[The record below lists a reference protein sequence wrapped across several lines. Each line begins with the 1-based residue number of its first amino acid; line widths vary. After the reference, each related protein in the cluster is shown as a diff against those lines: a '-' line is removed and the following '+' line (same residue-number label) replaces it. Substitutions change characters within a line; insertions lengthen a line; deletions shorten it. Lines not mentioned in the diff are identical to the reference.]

1 MPSTGGHAVAFSSVM
16 KCALMSLLISGA
28 SLWGG
33 NQQPILQPV
42 EFNVNSRYTV
52 EAVELPREVES
63 GISRGLRQD
72 LTRLIGQKFNPAAM
86 NDVARRIRDELNVRK
101 VVPRLLRGSSPDHVK
116 IVMDVAGKR
125 VDLSV
130 PQLLYHSSE
139 GLSGSVNGTLIAGD
153 SRFTAGL
160 VSDGDE
166 LVERYTGIRTRYEN
180 RRLGSDRLRFRF
192 EFDSYHE
199 QWNHSTL
206 NALGRGGAAADLYR
220 TRQNF
225 EPVITVQ
232 VAKPLT
238 VSFGAGFQRFETE
251 VPGAHTRSA
260 NAVITNIQ
268 YFQQFEGGVFGQQ
281 SLQADYSLRVAV
293 RALDSDYAYT
303 RHRWELRYAV
313 ARGRQS
319 LSDEAVG
326 GLILGPAPLF
336 ERFQLGTS
344 SMLRGW
350 NKWDLD
356 PLGGSRV
363 IYNSVEYRYGIFEA
377 FYDAGAIWDPGQDM
391 VVRHSLG
398 VGVRKNS
405 FMVATAFPVRGGRAS
420 PVFMVGMN
428 Y

>member
-1 MPSTGGHAVAFSSVM
+1 MPLVRGHAVALHRVM
-16 KCALMSLLISGA
+16 KCALISLLISGA

-33 NQQPILQPV
+33 TQQPILQPD

-52 EAVELPREVES
+52 EAVELPREFEN

-72 LTRLIGQKFNPAAM
+72 LEGLIGQKFNPAAL
-86 NDVARRIRDELNVRK
+86 NEVARRIRDELNVRR

-130 PQLLYHSSE
+130 PKFLYHSSE
-139 GLSGSVNGTLIAGD
+139 GLSGEVQGTLLAGD
-153 SRFTAGL
+153 NRFTLGL

-166 LVERYTGIRTRYEN
+166 LVERYSGIRARYEA
-180 RRLGSDRLRFRF
+180 RHLGSDRVRLRF

-199 QWNHSTL
+199 LWNRSTQ
-206 NALGRGGAAADLYR
+206 NAIGQDGELAGLYR

-225 EPVITVQ
+225 EPVVTIQ
-232 VAKPLT
+232 VAQPLT
-238 VSFGAGFQRFETE
+238 VSFGAGFQRFEMET
-251 VPGAHTRSA
+251 PGAPTKSA
-260 NAVITNIQ
+260 NAVITDVQ
-268 YFQQFEGGVFGQQ
+268 YFRQFEGGIADQQ
-281 SLQADYSLRVAV
+281 DLQADYSLRVGT
-293 RALDSDYAYT
+293 RPLDSDYAYT
-303 RHRWELRYAV
+303 RHRWEVRYSIAS
-313 ARGRQS
+313 GRQS
-319 LSDEAVG
+319 LTDDAVG
-326 GLILGPAPLF
+326 GMILGPAPLF
-336 ERFQLGTS
+336 ERFELGTS
-344 SMLRGW
+344 TMLRGW
-350 NKWDLD
+350 NKWELD

-363 IYNSVEYRYGIFEA
+363 VYNSVDYRYGLFEA

-405 FMVATAFPVRGGRAS
+405 FQVAMAFPLRAGRVS

>member
-1 MPSTGGHAVAFSSVM
+1 MPSVGGHAVAFSCVM
-16 KCALMSLLISGA
+16 KCALISLLISGA

-52 EAVELPREVES
+52 EAVELPREAES

-72 LTRLIGQKFNPAAM
+72 LERLIGQKFNPTAM

-130 PQLLYHSSE
+130 PRLLYHSSE

-166 LVERYTGIRTRYEN
+166 LVERFTGIRTRYEN
-180 RRLGSDRLRFRF
+180 RHLGSDRVRLRF

-206 NALGRGGAAADLYR
+206 SALGQDSQVAGLYR

-225 EPVITVQ
+225 EPVVTIQ

-251 VPGAHTRSA
+251 GPGERTQLA
-260 NAVITNIQ
+260 NAAITDVQ

-281 SLQADYSLRVAV
+281 SLQADYSLRVAT
-293 RALDSDYAYT
+293 RALDSDYAYS
-303 RHRWELRYAV
+303 RHRWELRYTV

-319 LSDEAVG
+319 LSEEAVG
-326 GLILGPAPLF
+326 GFILGPAPLF

-350 NKWDLD
+350 NKWELD

-363 IYNSVEYRYGIFEA
+363 VYNSVEYRYGFFEA

-405 FMVATAFPVRGGRAS
+405 FLVATAFPIRGGRAS

>member
-1 MPSTGGHAVAFSSVM
+1 MRGHAVASPRVM
-16 KCALMSLLISGA
+16 KHALIGLLISGA

-33 NQQPILQPV
+33 SQQPILQPE

-52 EAVELPREVES
+52 EAVELPRDIES

-72 LTRLIGQKFNPAAM
+72 LQRLIGQKFNPAAL
-86 NDVARRIRDELNVRK
+86 NDVARRIREELNVRK
-101 VVPRLLRGSSPDHVK
+101 VVPRLLRGSSPDRVK
-116 IVMDVAGKR
+116 VVMDVAGKR

-130 PQLLYHSSE
+130 PQFLYHSSE
-139 GLSGSVNGTLIAGD
+139 GFSGSVNGTLIAGD
-153 SRFTAGL
+153 HRFSAGL

-166 LVERYTGIRTRYEN
+166 LVERFTGIRTRYEK
-180 RRLGSDRLRFRF
+180 RKLGSDHVRLRF

-199 QWNHSTL
+199 LWNHSTL
-206 NALGRGGAAADLYR
+206 NAMGQDGDLPGLYR

-225 EPVITVQ
+225 EPVVSVQ
-232 VAKPLT
+232 VARPLT
-238 VSFGAGFQRFETE
+238 VSFGASFERMETE
-251 VPGAHTRSA
+251 VPGAHAPWA
-260 NAVITNIQ
+260 NAAIMDVQ
-268 YFQQFEGGVFGQQ
+268 YGQRFEGGVFDQRD
-281 SLQADYSLRVAV
+281 LHADYSLHLATRT
-293 RALDSDYAYT
+293 LDSDYAYS
-303 RHRWELRYAV
+303 RHHLELRYTV

-326 GLILGPAPLF
+326 GLIIGPAPLF
-336 ERFQLGTS
+336 ERFQLGTG

-363 IYNSVEYRYGIFEA
+363 VYNSVDYRYGFVEV
-377 FYDAGAIWDPGQDM
+377 FYDAGAIWDPGQDV
-391 VVRHSLG
+391 VVRHSVG

-405 FMVATAFPVRGGRAS
+405 FLIAMAFPVRGGRAA
-420 PVFMVGMN
+420 PIFIVGMN

>member
-1 MPSTGGHAVAFSSVM
+1 M
-16 KCALMSLLISGA
+16 KRALISLLVVSA

-33 NQQPILQPV
+33 NQQPILDPV

-52 EAVELPREVES
+52 ESVELSREIET

-72 LTRLIGQKFNPAAM
+72 LESLIGQKFNPAAL
-86 NDVARRIRDELNVRK
+86 NDVARRIRDELNVRN
-101 VVPRLLRGSSPDHVK
+101 VVPRLLRGSSPDHVR

-125 VDLSV
+125 VDFSV
-130 PQLLYHSSE
+130 PEFLYDSSE
-139 GLSGSVNGTLIAGD
+139 GLSGEVEGTLIAGD

-166 LVERYTGIRTRYEN
+166 LVERYSGIRTRYEN
-180 RRLGSDRLRFRF
+180 RKLGTDRVRLRF

-199 QWNHSTL
+199 QWNRSTV
-206 NALGRGGAAADLYR
+206 NAVAQDNEVAGLYR
-220 TRQNF
+220 SRQNF
-225 EPVITVQ
+225 EPVVTIQ
-232 VAKPLT
+232 VARPLT
-238 VSFGAGFQRFETE
+238 VSFGTGFQRFETE
-251 VPGAHTRSA
+251 GPGSHTQSA
-260 NAVITNIQ
+260 NAALTDVRYVQ
-268 YFQQFEGGVFGQQ
+268 HVEGGVFDQQ
-281 SLQADYSLRVAV
+281 DLQADYSLRVGT
-293 RALDSDYAYT
+293 RALDSDYAYS
-303 RHRWELRYAV
+303 RHRWEVRYTILS
-313 ARGRQS
+313 GRQS

-326 GLILGPAPLF
+326 GLIIGPAPLF

-350 NKWDLD
+350 DKWELD

-363 IYNSVEYRYGIFEA
+363 VYNSLNYRYGFFEA

-398 VGVRKNS
+398 VGLHKSS
-405 FMVATAFPVRGGRAS
+405 FQVAMAFPVRGGRAS

>member
-1 MPSTGGHAVAFSSVM
+1 MPSARGHAVALSRAM
-16 KCALMSLLISGA
+16 KCALIGLLISGA

-33 NQQPILQPV
+33 SQQPVLQPV

-52 EAVELPREVES
+52 EAVELPREVAS
-63 GISRGLRQD
+63 GISRALRED
-72 LTRLIGQKFNPAAM
+72 LENLIGQKFNPAAM
-86 NDVARRIRDELNVRK
+86 NEVARRIRDELNVRR

-116 IVMDVAGKR
+116 VVMDVAGKR

-130 PQLLYHSSE
+130 PQLLYESNE
-139 GLSGSVNGTLIAGD
+139 GLSGAVNGTLIAGD
-153 SRFTAGL
+153 NRFTAGL
-160 VSDGDE
+160 ISDGDE

-180 RRLGSDRLRFRF
+180 RHLGSDRIRFQF
-192 EFDSYHE
+192 EFDSYHQ

-206 NALGRGGAAADLYR
+206 TALGQNSDTAGLYR

-225 EPVITVQ
+225 EPEITIQ

-238 VSFGAGFQRFETE
+238 VSFGTGFERFQME
-251 VPGAHTRSA
+251 VPGERDRLA
-260 NAVITNIQ
+260 NAAITNVQ
-268 YFQQFEGGVFGQQ
+268 YYQQFEGGLFDQQ
-281 SLQADYSLRVAV
+281 AVQADYNLRVATK
-293 RALDSDYAYT
+293 ALDSDCAYS
-303 RHRWELRYAV
+303 RHRWELRYTV
-313 ARGRQS
+313 TRGRQS
-319 LSDEAVG
+319 LSEDAVG
-326 GLILGPAPLF
+326 GFILGPAPLF

-350 NKWDLD
+350 NKWELD

-363 IYNSVEYRYGIFEA
+363 LYNSVEYRYGLFEA

-398 VGVRKNS
+398 VGVRKNA
-405 FMVATAFPVRGGRAS
+405 FLLATAFPVRGGRVS
-420 PVFMVGMN
+420 PVFMVGMK

>member
-1 MPSTGGHAVAFSSVM
+1 M
-16 KCALMSLLISGA
+16 KCALISLLISGA

-33 NQQPILQPV
+33 NQQPVLQPV

-52 EAVELPREVES
+52 ESVELPREVEC
-63 GISRGLRQD
+63 GISRGLRKD
-72 LTRLIGQKFNPAAM
+72 LERLIGQKFNPAAM

-116 IVMDVAGKR
+116 IVMEVAGKR

-153 SRFTAGL
+153 SRFTVGL

-166 LVERYTGIRTRYEN
+166 LVERFTGIRTRYEN
-180 RRLGSDRLRFRF
+180 RHLGNDRVRLRF

-199 QWNHSTL
+199 QWNRSTV
-206 NALGRGGAAADLYR
+206 NAVGQDSQVAGLYR

-225 EPVITVQ
+225 EPVVTIQ

-251 VPGAHTRSA
+251 VPGERTQLA
-260 NAVITNIQ
+260 NAAITNVQ
-268 YFQQFEGGVFGQQ
+268 YFQQFEGGVFDQQ
-281 SLQADYSLRVAV
+281 ALQADYSLRIATK
-293 RALDSDYAYT
+293 ALDSDYAYA
-303 RHRWELRYAV
+303 RHRWEVRYTV

-319 LSDEAVG
+319 LAEEAVG
-326 GLILGPAPLF
+326 GFILGPAPLF

-350 NKWDLD
+350 NKWELD
-356 PLGGSRV
+356 PIGGSRV
-363 IYNSVEYRYGIFEA
+363 IYNSVEYRCGFFEA
-377 FYDAGAIWDPGQDM
+377 FYDAGAVWDLGQDI

-398 VGVRKNS
+398 IGVRKNS
-405 FMVATAFPVRGGRAS
+405 FLVATAFPIRGGRAS

>member
-1 MPSTGGHAVAFSSVM
+1 MPSAGGHAVAFSRVM
-16 KCALMSLLISGA
+16 KCALISLLISGA

-63 GISRGLRQD
+63 GISRGLRHD
-72 LTRLIGQKFNPAAM
+72 LERLIGQKFNPAAM
-86 NDVARRIRDELNVRK
+86 NDVARRIREELNVRK

-130 PQLLYHSSE
+130 PRLLYHSSE

-166 LVERYTGIRTRYEN
+166 LVERFTGIRTRYEN
-180 RRLGSDRLRFRF
+180 RHLGSDRVRLRF

-206 NALGRGGAAADLYR
+206 GAVGPDSQVAGLYR

-225 EPVITVQ
+225 EPVVTIQ

-251 VPGAHTRSA
+251 GPGERTQFA
-260 NAVITNIQ
+260 NAAITNVQ
-268 YFQQFEGGVFGQQ
+268 YFQQFEGRVFDQQ

-303 RHRWELRYAV
+303 RHRWEVRYTV

-319 LSDEAVG
+319 LSEEAVAG
-326 GLILGPAPLF
+326 FILGPAPLF

-350 NKWDLD
+350 NKWELD

-363 IYNSVEYRYGIFEA
+363 VYNSVEYRYGFFEA

-405 FMVATAFPVRGGRAS
+405 FLVATAFPIRGGRAS

>member
-1 MPSTGGHAVAFSSVM
+1 
-16 KCALMSLLISGA
+16 
-28 SLWGG
+28 
-33 NQQPILQPV
+33 
-42 EFNVNSRYTV
+42 
-52 EAVELPREVES
+52 
-63 GISRGLRQD
+63 
-72 LTRLIGQKFNPAAM
+72 M

-130 PQLLYHSSE
+130 PRLLYHSSE

-166 LVERYTGIRTRYEN
+166 LVERFTGIRTRYEN
-180 RRLGSDRLRFRF
+180 RHLGSDRVRLRF

-206 NALGRGGAAADLYR
+206 SALGQDSQVAGLYR

-225 EPVITVQ
+225 EPVVTIQ

-251 VPGAHTRSA
+251 GPGERTQLA
-260 NAVITNIQ
+260 NAAITDVQ

-281 SLQADYSLRVAV
+281 SLQADYSLRVAT
-293 RALDSDYAYT
+293 RALDSDYAYS
-303 RHRWELRYAV
+303 RHRWELRYTV

-319 LSDEAVG
+319 LSEEAVG
-326 GLILGPAPLF
+326 GFILGPAPLF

-350 NKWDLD
+350 NKWELD

-363 IYNSVEYRYGIFEA
+363 VYNSVEYRYGFFEA

-405 FMVATAFPVRGGRAS
+405 FLVATAFPIRGGRAS